1 MSVPASTSS
10 VGMINM
16 MEHFAK
22 RKDTKE
28 SQETAISDDVESEKS
43 KFSEE
48 KTENFTSGPVLPPNM
63 TTFEPSGVKP
73 RKPCNCTKSQC
84 LKL

>member
-1 MSVPASTSS
+1 MPVSTSS
-10 VGMINM
+10 VGMVKM

-28 SQETAISDDVESEKS
+28 SQESVTSDDIESEKS
-43 KFSEE
+43 KLSEDY
-48 KTENFTSGPVLPPNM
+48 KTESFNSGPVLPPNM